1 MEKNIVL
8 DASHR
13 KRITNPRS
21 EPSPLNNKEN
31 DAAHRMSKDTK
42 IILELK
48 RKLKR
53 MNRFAHCAMLFM
65 KQQELDDQFIQEHG
79 IFTQKGVEGEDG
91 KTQLNLAMY
100 VPYSYKWDDETKV
113 SSEPVNFPTNN
124 DASE

>member
-1 MEKNIVL
+1 M
-8 DASHR
+8 
-13 KRITNPRS
+13 
-21 EPSPLNNKEN
+21 NNKEN